1 MTTLKDPL
9 SEGDAGSLEPGVLS
23 ELAAGSGVPA
33 DPAQAMVDA
42 AIEREADRLTAPEL
56 HLPLVFPAHS
66 DACSSLD
73 FVPMV
78 RAEVIVEKP
87 HELEANPVA
96 EVAMAPPNTLPRPVP
111 AVVMPIVMPAHSD
124 SGGLLDFVRVV
135 RADVHFDR
143 PPEPALEPALPH
155 VPAAAPIQPVL
166 APPRVE
172 MAAPVAPSLPDITA
186 PSVLAALAPAAAATF
201 DARPAPPLS
210 FPAPEPTRVA
220 TAVRP
225 MWRRW
230 VRRAVLT
237 LIGLTFGYA
246 ALVLLLIVGYRG
258 FDPPLSTLMLEL
270 KLRGEEVDY
279 RPVPLTSISSYL
291 QRAVVTSEDARFC
304 SHHGVDWG
312 ALAEAIQ
319 DSRGGSTITM
329 QTAKNLFL
337 WPSRSYIR
345 KAIEIPI
352 ALTIDFAWP
361 KRRILEIYLNIAEWG
376 PGIFGAEAAAQY
388 HFSKSASRLTP
399 QEATL
404 LAAVLPNP
412 IARDAGDP
420 GRVTELLASRL
431 RGRLANS
438 DSYVRCLALRP
449 APRTEP
455 ATRSKPSTTTAPK
468 AVPQPSANWQT
479 KTEPAK
485 PSQPAFNPWQ
495 N

>member
-1 MTTLKDPL
+1 MTTLKDPF
-9 SEGDAGSLEPGVLS
+9 SVGGEGSPEFGIQPGPAAGDAVVQEYVRPLAELS
-23 ELAAGSGVPA
+23 PVSVAPLIESPA
-33 DPAQAMVDA
+33 LPQVM
-42 AIEREADRLTAPEL
+42 PEC
-56 HLPLVFPAHS
+56 S
-66 DACSSLD
+66 DDYSSLD
-73 FVPMV
+73 FVQLV
-78 RAEVIVEKP
+78 RAEVVYERQHEFPAAVDEIAALPIV
-87 HELEANPVA
+87 
-96 EVAMAPPNTLPRPVP
+96 
-111 AVVMPIVMPAHSD
+111 PIVMPAHTDTAGS
-124 SGGLLDFVRVV
+124 LDFVRVV
-135 RADVHFDR
+135 QAEVAYER
-143 PPEPALEPALPH
+143 PSEPAPTVAPAPLPVPEPPVVEPSPQIDLPT
-155 VPAAAPIQPVL
+155 PAAAIAAVA
-166 APPRVE
+166 APPAIAIAT
-172 MAAPVAPSLPDITA
+172 M
-186 PSVLAALAPAAAATF
+186 APAAAATF
-201 DARPAPPLS
+201 DPMPAPPLR
-210 FPAPEPTRVA
+210 FPAPTPAPAAKATRPA
-220 TAVRP
+220 SRH
-225 MWRRW
+225 WGRRW
-230 VRRAVLT
+230 ARRAALA
-237 LIGLTFGYA
+237 LIG
-246 ALVLLLIVGYRG
+246 LIVGYTALVMALILAYRG
-258 FDPPLSTLMLEL
+258 IDPPLSTLMLEL
-270 KLRGEEVDY
+270 KLRGEDVDY

-376 PGIFGAEAAAQY
+376 PGIFGAEAAAHY
-388 HFSKSASRLTP
+388 HFNKPASRLTP

-431 RGRLANS
+431 RGRMANS
-438 DSYVRCLALRP
+438 DAYVSCLGLRSTPRAEPARP
-449 APRTEP
+449 APRP
-455 ATRSKPSTTTAPK
+455 SAPSASSKPAPTTAP
-468 AVPQPSANWQT
+468 WQTKTT

-485 PSQPAFNPWQ
+485 PETPAFNPWQ